1 MRPLLTLFVPVVIGA
16 CHSSPVVQ
24 AGSTAE
30 VSQATSLAGKWR
42 ASNSGLAV
50 DVTIDQHGD
59 SLAGSGTYT
68 IATNASIGCG
78 GETIPASGPVTLS
91 GKLNGSSFEGRM
103 SFAGTWT
110 PPYLGTFIA
119 PDSLNG
125 HFMSVDRGGCPLV
138 LLRRNR

>member
-1 MRPLLTLFVPVVIGA
+1 MRPLLTLFVPALISA
-16 CHSSPVVQ
+16 CHSSPVAQ
-24 AGSTAE
+24 TGSAAD
-30 VSQATSLAGKWR
+30 VSQAAALAGKWH

-50 DVTIDQHGD
+50 DMTIDQRGD

-68 IATNASIGCG
+68 LATNASLGCG
-78 GETIPASGPVTLS
+78 GETIPPSGAVTLN
-91 GKLNGSSFEGRM
+91 GKLGGSSFAGRM

-125 HFMSVDRGGCPLV
+125 HFMSVDRGGCPLI
-138 LLRRNR
+138 LLRQH